1 MWKWKRKEV
10 PPAWKDIAVSLSS
23 FRELIKR
30 LYIKTCCINQLRVV
44 EAWCVLENS
53 FQDVENNKL
62 FNLSDYIY
70 KNQKV
75 WRAHFF
81 LTLSHQG
88 KLKLNQEN
96 NLSFQMKA
104 EKMWQSPSTST
115 EASNTFY
122 YWREKPLS
130 LTLDMRGERF
140 WKRPLKLDLL
150 EIQQCQGNQLDGE
163 KFLKSSSNYSE

>member
-30 LYIKTCCINQLRVV
+30 LYVKTYCINQLRVV
-44 EAWCVLENS
+44 EAWCTLENS

-70 KNQKV
+70 KYQKV

-88 KLKLNQEN
+88 KLTLNQEKI
-96 NLSFQMKA
+96 LFSQMKA
-104 EKMWQSPSTST
+104 EKEMWQSPSAST

-122 YWREKPLS
+122 YWRKKN
-130 LTLDMRGERF
+130 F
-140 WKRPLKLDLL
+140 HLL
-150 EIQQCQGNQLDGE
+150 WIWV
-163 KFLKSSSNYSE
+163 